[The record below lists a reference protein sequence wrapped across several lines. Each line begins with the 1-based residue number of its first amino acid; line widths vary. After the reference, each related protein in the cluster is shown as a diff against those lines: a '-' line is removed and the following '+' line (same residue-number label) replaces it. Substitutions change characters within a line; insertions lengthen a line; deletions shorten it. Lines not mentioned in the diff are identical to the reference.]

1 MPAGSRFGTI
11 IALAGFVAALAAAPQ
26 AAASK
31 VAMVRDIAPGN
42 VGSDPEH
49 LATFD
54 RRLFFSADDGTHGF
68 ELWRS
73 DGTREG
79 TKLVQDINPGGGSSD
94 PMHFARDDRLLF
106 FAADDGVHGSEL
118 WRSNGT
124 PARTWMVRDI
134 EPSYFGSKPRELTTV
149 AGTLLFNAYD
159 QTHGIELWRSDGSAA
174 GTRLVLDIV
183 PGDRSSYPTW
193 LTNVAGTLFFSAYDG
208 APTTTYGAPA
218 APAAAPRSFRASSI
232 PGTSTGSAAELC
244 FPAPIRRTAMSSG
257 APIAR
262 WGPGSSATSTAAGGA
277 QTRSGSPVSAGSS
290 SSPPS
295 TASTEPSFGARTA
308 PAGGRSWFATSL

>member
-149 AGTLLFNAYD
+149 AGTLLFNA
-159 QTHGIELWRSDGSAA
+159 T
-174 GTRLVLDIV
+174 TR
-183 PGDRSSYPTW
+183 RTASSC
-193 LTNVAGTLFFSAYDG
+193 G
-208 APTTTYGAPA
+208 APTGPPPGQGWFSTSSPATGVPTRRGSRTSPGRSSSVRTTARL
-218 APAAAPRSFRASSI
+218 PRPMALQRH
-232 PGTSTGSAAELC
+232 PPRHHG
-244 FPAPIRRTAMSSG
+244 
-257 APIAR
+257 
-262 WGPGSSATSTAAGGA
+262 
-277 QTRSGSPVSAGSS
+277 RSGRPQSAVHPRVR
-290 SSPPS
+290 PPS
-295 TASTEPSFGARTA
+295 CVFRRRFDAR
-308 PAGGRSWFATSL
+308 L